1 MENEKFKVLNY
12 IRKLLTYIDQN
23 LDNFPKKDIE
33 LKNRIRNE
41 SYDLLYLSYKAN
53 TTDNIEKKI
62 DLIES
67 SVAKAKVIDFLINM
81 CYDKQIINSKRYLK
95 LGEALDDIVKY
106 LLFFRYRVFWL
117 ASRYVNCNSN
127 NSNANFG
134 LRNVNNSNL
143 NGNNLFNSNGNS
155 NNNNNRLGPVDSIN
169 CGYAIIDCIRD
180 NIETNRCP
188 VDTLNKCHNKLGII
202 KYCISVTINTI

>member
-62 DLIES
+62 DLI
-67 SVAKAKVIDFLINM
+67 
-81 CYDKQIINSKRYLK
+81 
-95 LGEALDDIVKY
+95 
-106 LLFFRYRVFWL
+106 
-117 ASRYVNCNSN
+117 
-127 NSNANFG
+127 
-134 LRNVNNSNL
+134 
-143 NGNNLFNSNGNS
+143 
-155 NNNNNRLGPVDSIN
+155 
-169 CGYAIIDCIRD
+169 AITD
-180 NIETNRCP
+180 ETIYN
-188 VDTLNKCHNKLGII
+188 
-202 KYCISVTINTI
+202 

>member
-67 SVAKAKVIDFLINM
+67 SVAKAKVVDFLINM
-81 CYDKQIINSKRYLK
+81 CYDKQIINVLQEYLK
-95 LGEALDDIVKY
+95 
-106 LLFFRYRVFWL
+106 FF
-117 ASRYVNCNSN
+117 A
-127 NSNANFG
+127 
-134 LRNVNNSNL
+134 
-143 NGNNLFNSNGNS
+143 
-155 NNNNNRLGPVDSIN
+155 
-169 CGYAIIDCIRD
+169 
-180 NIETNRCP
+180 
-188 VDTLNKCHNKLGII
+188 
-202 KYCISVTINTI
+202 

>member
-67 SVAKAKVIDFLINM
+67 SVAKAKVVDFLINM

-95 LGEALDDIVKY
+95 FGEALDDIVKY
-106 LLFFRYRVFWL
+106 LV
-117 ASRYVNCNSN
+117 
-127 NSNANFG
+127 G
-134 LRNVNNSNL
+134 
-143 NGNNLFNSNGNS
+143 
-155 NNNNNRLGPVDSIN
+155 
-169 CGYAIIDCIRD
+169 
-180 NIETNRCP
+180 
-188 VDTLNKCHNKLGII
+188 
-202 KYCISVTINTI
+202 

>member
-81 CYDKQIINSKRYLK
+81 CYDKQIINSKRKEYLALK
-95 LGEALDDIVKY
+95 LK
-106 LLFFRYRVFWL
+106 
-117 ASRYVNCNSN
+117 
-127 NSNANFG
+127 
-134 LRNVNNSNL
+134 
-143 NGNNLFNSNGNS
+143 
-155 NNNNNRLGPVDSIN
+155 
-169 CGYAIIDCIRD
+169 
-180 NIETNRCP
+180 
-188 VDTLNKCHNKLGII
+188 
-202 KYCISVTINTI
+202 

>member
-95 LGEALDDIVKY
+95 FGEALDDIVKY
-106 LLFFRYRVFWL
+106 LVGWKK
-117 ASRYVNCNSN
+117 S
-127 NSNANFG
+127 
-134 LRNVNNSNL
+134 
-143 NGNNLFNSNGNS
+143 
-155 NNNNNRLGPVDSIN
+155 
-169 CGYAIIDCIRD
+169 
-180 NIETNRCP
+180 
-188 VDTLNKCHNKLGII
+188 II
-202 KYCISVTINTI
+202 KKP

>member
-95 LGEALDDIVKY
+95 FGKALDDIVKY
-106 LLFFRYRVFWL
+106 LVGWKK
-117 ASRYVNCNSN
+117 
-127 NSNANFG
+127 
-134 LRNVNNSNL
+134 
-143 NGNNLFNSNGNS
+143 
-155 NNNNNRLGPVDSIN
+155 SI
-169 CGYAIIDCIRD
+169 
-180 NIETNRCP
+180 TKKP
-188 VDTLNKCHNKLGII
+188 
-202 KYCISVTINTI
+202 

>member
-67 SVAKAKVIDFLINM
+67 SVAKAKVVDFLINM

-95 LGEALDDIVKY
+95 FGEALDDIVKY
-106 LLFFRYRVFWL
+106 LVGWKK
-117 ASRYVNCNSN
+117 
-127 NSNANFG
+127 
-134 LRNVNNSNL
+134 
-143 NGNNLFNSNGNS
+143 
-155 NNNNNRLGPVDSIN
+155 SITKKPQ
-169 CGYAIIDCIRD
+169 GM
-180 NIETNRCP
+180 
-188 VDTLNKCHNKLGII
+188 VVG
-202 KYCISVTINTI
+202 V